1 MLIKIESH
9 RNLKVEENVELI
21 LGKRCGFNGMVIQ
34 NDGVKKA
41 VPTATVRIGDNFHS
55 GKGCLIRTSDH
66 DFSRGYPL
74 VNGHI
79 SGYKSADVT
88 IGSHVWF
95 GNDVLVMKGVTI
107 GDGAI
112 IQAKSVIVSDIPA
125 LSIAGGHP
133 CRVFAQRDP
142 EEYEFLL
149 SLGLWE
155 ISKDEIESRKAH
167 YEEKMNEYSAGSGYS
182 NTEFVNPSAGS
193 ISMMEDGGEETNSS
207 LEGALLESR
216 RELKALTRRN
226 EMLENQIELARKKV
240 QKMASKPAGRILY
253 PNSLANLT
261 RVLQSEQDISADR
274 SD

>member
-1 MLIKIESH
+1 MLIKIEPH

-41 VPTATVRIGDNFHS
+41 VPRATVRIGDNFHS

-79 SGYKSADVT
+79 SGYQSADVT

-95 GNDVLVMKGVTI
+95 GNDVLVMKGITI

-112 IQAKSVIVSDIPA
+112 IQAKSVVVSDIPA

-149 SLGLWE
+149 SLGLWK

-167 YEEKMNEYSAGSGYS
+167 YEEKTAEILLGRRLK
-182 NTEFVNPSAGS
+182 T
-193 ISMMEDGGEETNSS
+193 IKETNSS

-253 PNSLANLT
+253 SNSLANLT
-261 RVLQSEQDISADR
+261 RVLQSAQDISADR